1 MPPPP
6 PHTLENKLY
15 YVRMILLLTD
25 LDFFF
30 EITTT
35 QMVIC
40 KQPLVSLHS
49 LARAERVC
57 AIVNFSH
64 HHNSAKA
71 AAAAGSSS
79 SVGGDGDR
87 SAINWS
93 LQTVMLLLTM
103 VAS

>member
-1 MPPPP
+1 MPPPL

-25 LDFFF
+25 LDFF

-49 LARAERVC
+49 LARVERVC
-57 AIVNFSH
+57 AIVNISH
-64 HHNSAKA
+64 HHNSA

>member
-1 MPPPP
+1 MPPP

-40 KQPLVSLHS
+40 KQPLVSLHFS
-49 LARAERVC
+49 LARVESVC
-57 AIVNFSH
+57 AIVNISH
-64 HHNSAKA
+64 HHNSAN
-71 AAAAGSSS
+71 AAAGSSS